1 MIISKNL
8 DHKLT
13 TSLIGYENYFSF
25 FKKLI
30 QNNNLPEVLMFTGEK
45 GIGKATFVNHCM
57 HNLFDSKNYNEKS
70 LTIDEKSFFHSQLAN
85 SLFPNIYTL
94 DGLSLEDNKIEKIR
108 ELKEFLSKSSLNQG
122 KRYIILDNVETFNVN
137 CLNALLKILETPS
150 NNNHFVL
157 INNKTFPLIE
167 TIKSRCLDIKIHFN
181 DENRNEIISKLLNKN
196 DVKIIFDKN
205 IVSVTPG
212 NFLIFNYLFNEQK
225 LDLNENLL
233 FNIKKI
239 LNLYKKNKNII
250 FKDLIFFLTQYYLKK
265 KKIDNKY
272 SSQDY
277 IENMQFIFKYINEFF
292 LFNLNQSTL
301 INSIEKKL
309 NG

>member
-1 MIISKNL
+1 M
-8 DHKLT
+8 
-13 TSLIGYENYFSF
+13 
-25 FKKLI
+25 
-30 QNNNLPEVLMFTGEK
+30 
-45 GIGKATFVNHCM
+45 
-57 HNLFDSKNYNEKS
+57 
-70 LTIDEKSFFHSQLAN
+70 
-85 SLFPNIYTL
+85 
-94 DGLSLEDNKIEKIR
+94 
-108 ELKEFLSKSSLNQG
+108 
-122 KRYIILDNVETFNVN
+122 
-137 CLNALLKILETPS
+137 
-150 NNNHFVL
+150 
-157 INNKTFPLIE
+157 
-167 TIKSRCLDIKIHFN
+167 DIKIHFN

>member
-57 HNLFDSKNYNEKS
+57 HYLFDSKNYNEKS

-137 CLNALLKILETPS
+137 CLNAL
-150 NNNHFVL
+150 
-157 INNKTFPLIE
+157 
-167 TIKSRCLDIKIHFN
+167 
-181 DENRNEIISKLLNKN
+181 
-196 DVKIIFDKN
+196 
-205 IVSVTPG
+205 
-212 NFLIFNYLFNEQK
+212 NFR
-225 LDLNENLL
+225 
-233 FNIKKI
+233 
-239 LNLYKKNKNII
+239 
-250 FKDLIFFLTQYYLKK
+250 
-265 KKIDNKY
+265 
-272 SSQDY
+272 
-277 IENMQFIFKYINEFF
+277 
-292 LFNLNQSTL
+292 
-301 INSIEKKL
+301 NSIK
-309 NG
+309 